1 MKQESTYIF
10 RMSVGFILN
19 PNSTFIV
26 YTTSS
31 MAGVGFSLPWY
42 VPTSRLHCMAEP
54 IPQIGLF
61 VDPCF
66 RKGLKAAWRRDT
78 GPILPPFITANLN
91 TNANNQS
98 DNSDST
104 ILSTKA
110 EINSSL
116 MPMISYQPD
125 ESINQEQHEPKV
137 ERRRRTSE
145 MDVVAAATQITPEL
159 EAGIPG
165 TGRRGSRKEL
175 DDSVL

>member
-1 MKQESTYIF
+1 MEE
-10 RMSVGFILN
+10 L
-19 PNSTFIV
+19 
-26 YTTSS
+26 
-31 MAGVGFSLPWY
+31 
-42 VPTSRLHCMAEP
+42 

-66 RKGLKAAWRRDT
+66 KKGLKAAWRRDT
-78 GPILPPFITANLN
+78 GPILPPFITANPN
-91 TNANNQS
+91 TNANNPS

-104 ILSTKA
+104 IFSKKSG
-110 EINSSL
+110 INSSL

-137 ERRRRTSE
+137 ERRRVMSE
-145 MDVVAAATQITPEL
+145 MDVVAAVTQITPDL
-159 EAGIPG
+159 EPGIPG